1 MVDFLHFLKNTSYP
15 GRGILVGKERVYYF
29 IMGRSENSRNRVFV
43 KTDDG
48 IRTEAFDPAKL
59 ADPSLI
65 IYHPVR
71 TMGSDLVVTN
81 GDQTDTICEHGDF
94 RRGLMTR
101 EYEPD
106 EPNWTPRISAI
117 VHEDGS
123 FEMSI
128 LKHNNGRCLREFFCY
143 EGCDADKAY
152 FISTYQGDGSPLPT
166 FAGEPKEVE
175 LPEPEALD
183 GGEAGGGKSD
193 ALVIEALRQVHIPHY
208 RGLILRKTYPQ
219 LSDLVDKSMAYYKR
233 AFPTAQYNA
242 TSHVWVFPSG
252 AKIYFGSMQYT
263 KDRTNY
269 QGKAFDFIG
278 FDELTHFEWEEYS
291 YMMSRNRPTGPGTR
305 VYLRATTNPGGVGH
319 GWVKARFITPAPPG
333 TPIVEQFPVRMPDGT
348 EKVLERARVFIPSS
362 VFDNPALLE
371 NDPDYLASLAS
382 LPEAEKQALL
392 YGSWDSFSGQV
403 FTEWR
408 NDPGHYQDQRWTH
421 VIAPFAIPRHWK
433 IYRGY
438 DFGFSKPFSVGWYAA
453 DEEGR
458 LYRIKELYGCT
469 GRPNEGLRSDPV
481 EQARRIREAEQN
493 DPMLKGRTILGV
505 ADPAIFDES
514 RGESIAAMMERG
526 PHFLHWVPGDHTRL
540 AGKMQ
545 FHYRLAFDGEGRPMF
560 QVFSTCRHFIRTLPN
575 LVYDESNVEDIDTR
589 QEDHIYDECRY
600 VLMENPISPPRQT
613 VQPPV
618 GDDPLELHR
627 RARFYRV

>member
-1 MVDFLHFLKNTSYP
+1 MMAENKNA
-15 GRGILVGKERVYYF
+15 G
-29 IMGRSENSRNRVFV
+29 
-43 KTDDG
+43 
-48 IRTEAFDPAKL
+48 
-59 ADPSLI
+59 
-65 IYHPVR
+65 
-71 TMGSDLVVTN
+71 VVWRP
-81 GDQTDTICEHGDF
+81 QPRQMEF
-94 RRGLMTR
+94 MRR
-101 EYEPD
+101 
-106 EPNWTPRISAI
+106 
-117 VHEDGS
+117 
-123 FEMSI
+123 
-128 LKHNNGRCLREFFCY
+128 
-143 EGCDADKAY
+143 
-152 FISTYQGDGSPLPT
+152 
-166 FAGEPKEVE
+166 
-175 LPEPEALD
+175 PEPEALY
-183 GGEAGGGKSD
+183 GGAAGGGKSD

-208 RGLILRKTYPQ
+208 RALILRKTYPQ
-219 LSDLVDKSMAYYKR
+219 LSDLVDKSQSYYRR
-233 AFPTAQYNA
+233 AFPEAQYNA

-333 TPIVEQFPVRMPDGT
+333 TPIVEEYPVRMPDGT
-348 EKVLERARVFIPSS
+348 EKVLRRARVFIPSS
-362 VFDNPALLE
+362 IFDNPALLE
-371 NDPDYLASLAS
+371 NDPDYLASLAAM
-382 LPEAEKQALL
+382 PEAEKQALL

-408 NDPGHYQDQRWTH
+408 NDPNHYEDQRWTH
-421 VIAPFAIPRHWK
+421 VIAPFTIPKHWK

-458 LYRIKELYGCT
+458 LYRIKELYGYT
-469 GRPNEGLRSDPV
+469 GRPNEGLRIDPV

-493 DPMLKGRTILGV
+493 DPVLRGRVIQGI

-526 PHFLHWVPGDHTRL
+526 PNFLHWMPGDHTRL

-545 FHYRLAFDGEGRPMF
+545 MHYRLNFDGEGRPML
-560 QVFSTCRHFIRTLPN
+560 QVFNTCKHFIRTIPN

-600 VLMENPISPPRQT
+600 VLMENPISPPRHT
-613 VQPPV
+613 SAPPV
-618 GDDPLELHR
+618 LDDPLELHR
-627 RARFYRV
+627 KAKFLRV

>member
-1 MVDFLHFLKNTSYP
+1 
-15 GRGILVGKERVYYF
+15 
-29 IMGRSENSRNRVFV
+29 MGRVQLYDEPQPSYRPGHPGLPAGHHQSRRCGARLGESQVHHACPARHPHCGTVPGADAGRNRESAGAGKGV
-43 KTDDG
+43 
-48 IRTEAFDPAKL
+48 
-59 ADPSLI
+59 
-65 IYHPVR
+65 YPVQR
-71 TMGSDLVVTN
+71 V
-81 GDQTDTICEHGDF
+81 
-94 RRGLMTR
+94 
-101 EYEPD
+101 
-106 EPNWTPRISAI
+106 
-117 VHEDGS
+117 
-123 FEMSI
+123 
-128 LKHNNGRCLREFFCY
+128 
-143 EGCDADKAY
+143 
-152 FISTYQGDGSPLPT
+152 
-166 FAGEPKEVE
+166 
-175 LPEPEALD
+175 
-183 GGEAGGGKSD
+183 
-193 ALVIEALRQVHIPHY
+193 RQ
-208 RGLILRKTYPQ
+208 
-219 LSDLVDKSMAYYKR
+219 
-233 AFPTAQYNA
+233 
-242 TSHVWVFPSG
+242 
-252 AKIYFGSMQYT
+252 
-263 KDRTNY
+263 
-269 QGKAFDFIG
+269 
-278 FDELTHFEWEEYS
+278 
-291 YMMSRNRPTGPGTR
+291 
-305 VYLRATTNPGGVGH
+305 
-319 GWVKARFITPAPPG
+319 
-333 TPIVEQFPVRMPDGT
+333 
-348 EKVLERARVFIPSS
+348 
-362 VFDNPALLE
+362 PALLE

-469 GRPNEGLRSDPV
+469 GRPNEGLRIDPV

-560 QVFSTCRHFIRTLPN
+560 QVFNTCRHFIRTLPN

-613 VQPPV
+613 VQPPL